1 MSSKLHTFEP
11 QEKYYFTSHFH
22 VLLHPQVGWELLT
35 PSKLWGPAQPTTL
48 KVPPFGVYE
57 NSENHYN
64 AYENNDKP
72 SCACDSFEN
81 CCCPGSAVVGV
92 EPAPF
97 HNRQS
102 VARAYDNLAFH
113 RENGRT
119 AFLCQSQTNSWCI
132 VCMLVDAIC
141 WVRLPYNLR
150 NWPYCSG
157 YNHLHART
165 GELHHFFFFL

>member
-1 MSSKLHTFEP
+1 MYHENDRKDKTHEMSSKLHTFEP
-11 QEKYYFTSHFH
+11 QEKYYFTSHFP

-72 SCACDSFEN
+72 SSACDSFES
-81 CCCPGSAVVGV
+81 CCCPGSVVV
-92 EPAPF
+92 IPEPEPL

-102 VARAYDNLAFH
+102 DARAYDNLVFH

-119 AFLCQSQTNSWCI
+119 AFLCQSPTKS
-132 VCMLVDAIC
+132 
-141 WVRLPYNLR
+141 
-150 NWPYCSG
+150 
-157 YNHLHART
+157 
-165 GELHHFFFFL
+165 

>member
-1 MSSKLHTFEP
+1 MYHENDRKDKTHEMNSKLHTFEP

-72 SCACDSFEN
+72 SSACDSFEN
-81 CCCPGSAVVGV
+81 CCCPGSVVV
-92 EPAPF
+92 RAEPEPL

-102 VARAYDNLAFH
+102 DARAYDNLAFH

-119 AFLCQSQTNSWCI
+119 AFLCQSQTNS
-132 VCMLVDAIC
+132 
-141 WVRLPYNLR
+141 
-150 NWPYCSG
+150 
-157 YNHLHART
+157 
-165 GELHHFFFFL
+165 